1 MMANIID
8 TVKTR
13 LTAKITTMLL
23 VALVFALM
31 AIGYTLWLSWQL
43 EGAAAAINDSGSL
56 RMRAWKIAAVVN
68 KTPAGQTLS
77 STDIQDIT
85 QIRHAFEQTL
95 AELHNGDP
103 QRPLFLPRQT
113 AIQAHLIQLD
123 QDWQQHFAPQ
133 LDLLLTGK
141 VFETYTAQDWQQQT
155 AALVNKIH
163 STVNLIEKEYARQ
176 TFWLRSSQMMLIVM
190 ALTGTLVMVILL
202 HLMIVRPV
210 TNLHQG
216 LQQMTTGDFTV
227 RLPIE
232 GQDEFSQLSVGFNAM
247 ADELQ
252 QLYADLERRVAEK
265 TDSLEQKN
273 RYLSVLYDI
282 SQHINRHQSL
292 EELCRNF
299 LQRIVPEFGAAGG
312 TVRLIDKN
320 ADRVYLVVDEGIP
333 PSLSQQMQCQKLGSC
348 FCTTAAKLGKTAI
361 NNLDSHYSPHFS
373 HCLNAGFKVVLAIP
387 IQTADKNQGIFNLH
401 FSDNRK
407 FNSEEITLIETL
419 GQQLGIAIDNQ
430 RLTSHEKELAIVEE
444 RNLVAQGLHDSI
456 VQSLSFLNLQLQ
468 LLQNAVKQENL
479 AQVAAAIPLL
489 KTGVQQG
496 YEDLRELMGNFR
508 TRYDDS
514 QLEAAIG
521 AVIRRFTEQ
530 SHIPVALTVDNSGQ
544 PLANDE
550 RLQILFILQEAL
562 SNIRKH
568 AQCSQVKV
576 HVLNRND
583 FNLIIGDNG
592 IGFLPNK
599 VQSTTQKHIGLN
611 IMQER
616 ASRIGAKFEINSVLN
631 QGTTIKL
638 RLTQEQRQ
646 KA

>member
-1 MMANIID
+1 
-8 TVKTR
+8 
-13 LTAKITTMLL
+13 

-56 RMRAWKIAAVVN
+56 RMRAWKIAAIVN
-68 KTPAGQTLS
+68 KTPAGQTLNAS
-77 STDIQDIT
+77 DIQDIT
-85 QIRHAFEQTL
+85 QIRRAFEKTL
-95 AELHNGDP
+95 AELHSGDP
-103 QRPLFLPRQT
+103 QRPLFLPRQK
-113 AIQAHLIQLD
+113 AIQAHLIELD
-123 QDWQQHFAPQ
+123 QDWQQHFSPK
-133 LDLLLTGK
+133 LDLLLAGK
-141 VFETYTAQDWQQQT
+141 IFEQGTSQDWQQQT
-155 AALVNKIH
+155 TTLVNKIH
-163 STVNLIEKEYARQ
+163 ITVNLVEKEYARQ
-176 TFWLRSSQMMLIVM
+176 TFWLRSSQMMLILL
-190 ALTGTLVMVILL
+190 ALTGTLVIIILL

-210 TNLHQG
+210 TNLYQG
-216 LQQMTTGDFTV
+216 LQQMTAGDFTV

-232 GQDEFSQLSVGFNAM
+232 GHDEFSQLSVGFNAM

-252 QLYADLERRVAEK
+252 QLYADLAQRVAEK

-299 LQRIVPEFGAAGG
+299 LQRIVPEFGASGG
-312 TVRLIDKN
+312 TVRLIDKSS
-320 ADRVYLVVDEGIP
+320 DRVYLVVDEGIP
-333 PSLSQQMQCQKLGSC
+333 PSLSQQMQCQTLGSC

-361 NNLDSHYSPHFS
+361 NNLDTHFSPHFS
-373 HCLNAGFKVVLAIP
+373 HCLSAGFKVVLAIP

-401 FSDNRK
+401 FNDNRV
-407 FNSEEITLIETL
+407 FNPEEIILIETL
-419 GQQLGIAIDNQ
+419 GQQLGVAIANQ
-430 RLTSHEKELAIVEE
+430 RLTSHEKELAIIEE

-479 AQVAAAIPLL
+479 AQIAAAIPLL

-530 SHIPVALTVDNSGQ
+530 SHIPITLTVDNSGQ
-544 PLANDE
+544 PLANAE

-576 HVLNRND
+576 RVLNRAD
-583 FNLIIGDNG
+583 FDLSIEDNG
-592 IGFLPNK
+592 VGFIPNE
-599 VQSTTQKHIGLN
+599 VCSTAQKHIGLS

-616 ASRIGAKFEINSVLN
+616 ASRINAQFELNSVLN
-631 QGTTIKL
+631 QGTIIKL
-638 RLTQEQRQ
+638 HLAQEQRQ

>member
-1 MMANIID
+1 MATLID
-8 TVKTR
+8 TLKTR

-23 VALVFALM
+23 VALVFALS

-56 RMRAWKIAAVVN
+56 RMRAWKIAAIIN
-68 KTPAGQTLS
+68 HTPAGQALNAQ
-77 STDIQDIT
+77 DQAIIQKART
-85 QIRHAFEQTL
+85 AFEQTL
-95 AELHNGDP
+95 AELHSGDP

-113 AIQAHLIQLD
+113 AIQQQLL
-123 QDWQQHFAPQ
+123 QLEQNWQQHFAPQ
-133 LDLLLTGK
+133 LDQLLAGSIFLPN
-141 VFETYTAQDWQQQT
+141 TASEWQRQT
-155 AALVNKIH
+155 IDLVDSIH
-163 STVNLIEKEYARQ
+163 QTVNLIEKEYARQ

-190 ALTGTLVMVILL
+190 ALIGTLVMVILL

-216 LQQMTTGDFTV
+216 LQQMTAGDFNV

-232 GQDEFSQLSVGFNAM
+232 GHDEFAQLTAGFNAM
-247 ADELQ
+247 ANELQ
-252 QLYADLERRVAEK
+252 QLYVGLEQRVAEK
-265 TDSLEQKN
+265 TERLAQKN
-273 RYLSVLYDI
+273 RHLSVLYDI

-299 LQRIVPEFGAAGG
+299 LQRIVPEFDAAGG

-333 PSLSQQMQCQKLGSC
+333 PSLSQQMQCQTLGSC
-348 FCTTAAKLGKTAI
+348 FCSTAAKLGKTAI
-361 NNLDSHYSPHFS
+361 NNLDSHFSPHFS
-373 HCLNAGFKVVLAIP
+373 HCLAAGFKVVLAIP
-387 IQTADKNQGIFNLH
+387 IQTADKNYGIFNLH
-401 FSDNRK
+401 FSHHRDLEDDEK
-407 FNSEEITLIETL
+407 LLMETL
-419 GQQLGIAIDNQ
+419 GQQLGVAIGSQ
-430 RLTSHEKELAIVEE
+430 RLTSHEKELAIIEE

-456 VQSLSFLNLQLQ
+456 VQSLSFLNIQLQ
-468 LLQNAVKQENL
+468 LLQNAVKNQQLSQIE
-479 AQVAAAIPLL
+479 AIIPLL

-514 QLEAAIG
+514 QLEAAIA

-530 SHIPVALTVDNSGQ
+530 SQIPVTLTVDNSGQ
-544 PLANDE
+544 PLANNE

-568 AQCSQVKV
+568 AQCTQVKV
-576 HVLNRND
+576 RALNRANFD
-583 FNLIIGDNG
+583 LTIEDNG
-592 IGFLPNK
+592 IGFDPQQ
-599 VQSTTQKHIGLN
+599 VQSTAQKHIGLN

-616 ASRIGAKFEINSVLN
+616 ASRIHAQFDIHSQLN

-638 RLTQEQRQ
+638 HLSQEQRQ